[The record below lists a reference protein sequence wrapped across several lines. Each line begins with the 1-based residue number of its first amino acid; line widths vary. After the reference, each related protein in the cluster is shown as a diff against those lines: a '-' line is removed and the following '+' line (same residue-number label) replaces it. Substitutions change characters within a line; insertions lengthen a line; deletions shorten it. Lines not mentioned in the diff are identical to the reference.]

1 MEAPLSSTVRAEQ
14 AWGFARLLGIGQRRE
29 VRLAAVAASAL
40 LAACGPTGNGP
51 SEMGPALT
59 YKPEGR
65 AIRWDATPSQRFG
78 ISASDFAGAKGN
90 ASAPEEGGLHW
101 TMPAGWKEL
110 PAAQF
115 RNPNFQVGPNPEA
128 QCYLTVLAGAG
139 GGLEGNVNR
148 WRQQV
153 SLPSLDAAAIAALP
167 KVEWLGQ
174 AATYCDFTGEFTGMS
189 GDQAPV
195 SRRLVGLILIGQEE
209 SLFLKMLG
217 PAQDLEGQI
226 ENFKALAQSFHG
238 GEGHS
243 HEGES
248 APAPVQVGTTG
259 AKTAP
264 PIDPSQGLPPDHPP
278 MPGQQKQVTTKP
290 TTGEMPAGHP
300 PVGASGGAIAQGAD
314 PMRSEMLAW
323 TPPAGWKRG
332 EPKTMRETT
341 YFADGAECWVT
352 LLPGDGGGLL
362 ANLNRWCTQMGAQ
375 QLTDGDLAKL
385 ERVPMHG
392 SEGVIVRL
400 ARGAS
405 ATAAAGSDAL
415 LGAVCILDGRSLF
428 VKMTG
433 PAAAVDGQKAAFTE
447 FCRSLRP
454 VQ

>member
-1 MEAPLSSTVRAEQ
+1 MEAPLSSNVRAAQ
-14 AWGFARLLGIGQRRE
+14 ASGFARLLEVGQCPQ
-29 VRLAAVAASAL
+29 VRLAAVAASVL

-51 SEMGPALT
+51 SEMGAPLT

-65 AIRWDATPSQRFG
+65 AVRWDATPAQRFG
-78 ISASDFAGAKGN
+78 ISASDFAGAKPN
-90 ASAPEEGGLHW
+90 AASPEDGGLHW

-115 RNPNFQVGPNPEA
+115 RNPNFQVGPNPDA
-128 QCYLTVLAGAG
+128 QCYLTVLGGAG

-153 SLPSLDAAAIAALP
+153 SLPALDAAAIAALP
-167 KVEWLGQ
+167 KVEWFGQ

-189 GDQAPV
+189 GDQAPT
-195 SRRLVGLILIGQEE
+195 SRRLIGLILIGQEE

-217 PAQDLEGQI
+217 PADALESQI
-226 ENFKALAQSFHG
+226 ENFRALALSFHG

-243 HEGES
+243 HEGETGGS
-248 APAPVQVGTTG
+248 G

-264 PIDPSQGLPPDHPP
+264 PIDPSQPLPADHPP
-278 MPGQQKQVTTKP
+278 MPGQQKGQTTTKP

-300 PVGASGGAIAQGAD
+300 DVGAAGGAAAQGVD

-332 EPKTMRETT
+332 EPKAMRETT
-341 YFADGAECWVT
+341 YFAGGAECWVT

-362 ANLNRWCTQMGAQ
+362 ANLNRWCTQMGAA

-400 ARGAS
+400 TRGAS
-405 ATAAAGSDAL
+405 ATAAAGADAL

-433 PAAAVDGQKAAFTE
+433 PAAAVDGQKAAFSE

>member
-1 MEAPLSSTVRAEQ
+1 MA
-14 AWGFARLLGIGQRRE
+14 
-29 VRLAAVAASAL
+29 LAAGVL

-51 SEMGPALT
+51 SEMSAAVT

-115 RNPNFQVGPNPEA
+115 RNPNFQVGANPDA

-153 SLPSLDAAAIAALP
+153 SLPALEATAIAALP

-174 AATYCDFTGEFTGMS
+174 AATFCDFVGEFTGMS

-217 PAQDLEGQI
+217 PAQELDGQI
-226 ENFKALAQSFHG
+226 ANFMALAQSFHG

-248 APAPVQVGTTG
+248 SG
-259 AKTAP
+259 ASGSGNAKVAP
-264 PIDPSQGLPPDHPP
+264 PIDPSQGLPADHPP
-278 MPGQQKQVTTKP
+278 MPGQQKQTTTKP

-300 PVGASGGAIAQGAD
+300 PVGASGGAVAQGAD

-332 EPKTMRETT
+332 EPKAMRETT
-341 YFADGAECWVT
+341 YFAEGAECWVT
-352 LLPGDGGGLL
+352 LLPGDGGGML
-362 ANLNRWCTQMGAQ
+362 ANLNRWCTQMGAA
-375 QLTDGDLAKL
+375 QLTEADLAKL

-392 SEGVIVRL
+392 AEGVVVRL

-405 ATAAAGSDAL
+405 ATAAAGADAL
-415 LGAVCILDGRSLF
+415 LGAVCILEGRSLF

-433 PAAAVDGQKAAFTE
+433 PAAAVDGQKSAFTE